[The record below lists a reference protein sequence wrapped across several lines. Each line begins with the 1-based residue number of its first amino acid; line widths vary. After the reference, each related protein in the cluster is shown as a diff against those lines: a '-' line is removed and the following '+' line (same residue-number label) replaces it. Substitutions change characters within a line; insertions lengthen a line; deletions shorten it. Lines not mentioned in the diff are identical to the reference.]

1 MKKLITLLTI
11 IFLTTSVVGQSVLY
25 PDRDKLYHAAAGAA
39 IGAISYGMIY
49 HYTGNKR
56 KALFG
61 SAATALVAGIVK
73 ESIDIMVNKEGVFEV
88 GDVVYTFTGGIVA
101 SLTLDIFT
109 HKRGRTTW
117 QEAEVV
123 DKRLDRRERQ
133 ILRMNER
140 VREKELRDNSKI
152 KNRGKS

>member
-1 MKKLITLLTI
+1 MKLLILTLLI
-11 IFLTTSVVGQSVLY
+11 CFNGFGQEILY
-25 PDRDKLYHAAAGAA
+25 PDSDKLYHAAAGAA

-73 ESIDIMVNKEGVFEV
+73 ESIDVMVNKEGVFEV
-88 GDVVYTFTGGIVA
+88 GDVVYTFTGGVVVVL
-101 SLTLDIFT
+101 SLDIFT
-109 HKRGRTTW
+109 HKRGRATW

-123 DKRLDRRERQ
+123 DKTLDRRERQ
-133 ILRMNER
+133 VLRMNER